1 VLKRDEDG
9 GNVSGGAGTIR
20 IAAVGDLRMDVERR
34 GTLRPQYASVAESA
48 DVLLLAGGLTASGL
62 VSEAETLADELDG
75 IGIPIIAVL
84 GARDHEIGQE
94 SLIRAALTSLGWKLL
109 DASATIVEV
118 EDMRL
123 GVAGMTGFPGG
134 FGIDYQ
140 LWSVVREHRQAD
152 REQAGTARF
161 AKALAELADRGAD
174 FRVALTHFAPAPG
187 TLKGERETIRA
198 NLGNEILGSSID
210 ASGADVALHAM
221 ARRGTHAGR
230 TFGGIPVYNVSRPV
244 LGAPYVVLTLPAP
257 AFAG

>member
-1 VLKRDEDG
+1 MLKRDGDGEDG
-9 GNVSGGAGTIR
+9 TAGRIR
-20 IAAVGDLRMDVERR
+20 IAAVGDLRMAVEQRNC
-34 GTLRPQYASVAESA
+34 LRPQFARIAESA

-62 VSEAETLADELDG
+62 VSEAETLSDELDG
-75 IGIPIIAVL
+75 IGIPIVAVL
-84 GARDHEIGQE
+84 GARDHEVGQE
-94 SLIRAALTSLGWKLL
+94 SLMRGALTSMGWTIL
-109 DASATIVEV
+109 DASSAVLDV
-118 EDMRL
+118 RGMRL
-123 GVAGMTGFPGG
+123 GVAGSTGFPGG

-152 REQAGTARF
+152 REQVHTARF
-161 AKALAELADRGAD
+161 AKELASLKEQGAD
-174 FRVALTHFAPAPG
+174 FRVALTHFSPVPG
-187 TLKGERETIRA
+187 TLNGERDTIRA

-230 TFGGIPVYNVSRPV
+230 TPGGIPVYNVSQPV

>member
-9 GNVSGGAGTIR
+9 GNGSGDAGTIR
-20 IAAVGDLRMDVERR
+20 LAAVGDLRMAVEQR
-34 GTLRPQYASVAESA
+34 GALRPRYASVAESA

-62 VSEAETLADELDG
+62 VSEAETLSDELDG

-84 GARDHEIGQE
+84 GARDHEVGQE
-94 SLIRAALTSLGWKLL
+94 SLMRGALTSMGWIVLEASSVVLDLG
-109 DASATIVEV
+109 A
-118 EDMRL
+118 MRL
-123 GVAGMTGFPGG
+123 GVAGTTGFPGG

-152 REQAGTARF
+152 REQVSNARF
-161 AKALAELADRGAD
+161 GDALTDLTEQGAD
-174 FRVALTHFAPAPG
+174 FRVALTHYSPAPG

-198 NLGNEILGSSID
+198 NLGNQILGSSID
-210 ASGADVALHAM
+210 AAGADVAVHAM
-221 ARRGTHAGR
+221 ARRGTHVGR
-230 TFGGIPVYNVSRPV
+230 TLGGVPVYNVSQPV